1 MTTSA
6 QIPTLF
12 RADVVIGP
20 YRQVFDKLEFTNREN
35 DEIPMKNLFIFLKKV
50 IDKTRN

>member
-20 YRQVFDKLEFTNREN
+20 YRRVFDKLEFEAIV
-35 DEIPMKNLFIFLKKV
+35 DMLPA
-50 IDKTRN
+50 TRYFCLAEKSI

>member
-6 QIPTLF
+6 QIPSLF

-20 YRQVFDKLEFTNREN
+20 YRRVFDKLEFEYP
-35 DEIPMKNLFIFLKKV
+35 IKFLYSYCV
-50 IDKTRN
+50 FGDFLIQ